1 MSQTSTEL
9 QKPVQRTSKKVEGP
23 HLKQQDYEREVLT
36 LLSEMTEPM
45 PARAIIQELERRVKN
60 RFSEA
65 DLQATEGTKGKSNL
79 PRWEAT
85 ARFAIYQGLKK
96 KGLITAMSKNQ
107 WVIAP
112 KEETSSH
119 RSVQAE
125 TSIAKPRPSQFPET
139 DRTPTR

>member
-1 MSQTSTEL
+1 MFQTSTAL
-9 QKPVQRTSKKVEGP
+9 QKPVQRTAKKVEGP
-23 HLKQQDYEREVLT
+23 HLKQKDYEREVLT
-36 LLSEMTEPM
+36 SLSEMTEPM

>member
-9 QKPVQRTSKKVEGP
+9 QKPIQRTSKKVEGP
-23 HLKQQDYEREVLT
+23 HFKQQDYEREVLT

-45 PARAIIQELERRVKN
+45 PARAIIQELQRRVKN

-96 KGLITAMSKNQ
+96 KGLITALSKNQ

-112 KEETSSH
+112 KGRAFLS
-119 RSVQAE
+119 
-125 TSIAKPRPSQFPET
+125 
-139 DRTPTR
+139 